1 MKIDFIAD
9 TNFLIYIHEGNK
21 IVEPFLEYDFGISF
35 ISEIELLG
43 FKGIS
48 KSDDSKLR
56 QLVNDCF
63 LVEWNSKI
71 KEKTI
76 ELKRKYSVKL
86 PDAIIAA
93 TSLVYEIPL
102 VTADKG
108 FSKINE
114 LDLVIIEL

>member
-21 IVEPFLEYDFGISF
+21 IIEPFLEYNFGISF

-43 FKGIS
+43 YNGIT
-48 KSDDSKLR
+48 KSEETKLK
-56 QLVNDCF
+56 QLINDCF
-63 LVEWNSKI
+63 GIELNSKI

-76 ELKRKYSVKL
+76 ELRRKYSIKL

-93 TSLVYEIPL
+93 SSLVYGIPI

-108 FSKINE
+108 FSKIQE
-114 LDLVIIEL
+114 LDLILIEI